1 MSPPPAPY
9 LRLTWTDPETGRQ
22 GFLVIDRLVRG
33 LSGGGMRVRDGCTL
47 DEVTRLAGTMSL
59 KNGVLGIP
67 AGGAKCGIDC
77 NPRDP
82 DALPLLRRFVR
93 AMAPLWDTYVATGE
107 DLGVQQSTLNE
118 VFEELG
124 LGSSMRAALRAS
136 GDFEGALAKARSALT
151 RAHEGTP
158 LVDLVGGFGVA
169 AATAAALQRAGREVQ
184 GARVVIQGF
193 GSMGGATARYL
204 ARRGAVVI
212 GVADVEGLIV
222 NQDGLQVERLLRAR
236 DAFGVIDRGA
246 LAGDDRELPREE
258 WVALECDVLVPAALG
273 DAINLT
279 NCERVRAPLVVE
291 AANLPTAPGADAR
304 LEGMGVTVIP
314 DFVANSATNGW
325 AWWLA
330 LGEIGPTPDD
340 AFGRIGDAIPRVVAE
355 VLDMAAAEHVS
366 PRRAARQI
374 ARERLDRLAAEHGA
388 EAPLP
393 STVL

>member
-1 MSPPPAPY
+1 
-9 LRLTWTDPETGRQ
+9 
-22 GFLVIDRLVRG
+22 
-33 LSGGGMRVRDGCTL
+33 MRARDGCTL
-47 DEVTRLAGTMSL
+47 DEVTRLAATMSL

-77 NPRDP
+77 SPRDP

-136 GDFEGALAKARSALT
+136 GDFEAALAKARSALSL
-151 RAHEGTP
+151 AHEGTP

-169 AATAAALQRAGREVQ
+169 SATAAALRRAGREVQ

-204 ARRGAVVI
+204 TRGGAVVI
-212 GVADVEGLIV
+212 GVADVEGLVV

-246 LAGDDRELPREE
+246 LASDDRELPREE
-258 WVALECDVLVPAALG
+258 WVALECDVLVPAALA
-273 DAINLT
+273 DAINPT

-330 LGEIGPTPDD
+330 LGEIGPTPED
-340 AFGRIGDAIPRVVAE
+340 ALGRIGDVMPRVVAE
-355 VLDMAAAEHVS
+355 VLDRAAAEHVS

-374 ARERLDRLAAEHGA
+374 ARERLDRLTAEHGA